1 MFVPSRLKFPSDLVE
16 LRELAEMLKFYKRQ
30 HYTYVLLLFCSAYL
44 YKQSFAIPGSSFL
57 VRHTEMQTNDPNQSC
72 VLLLISD
79 KYLIPTCKFLL
90 NRDCFSSSEHV
101 SWCNIR
107 ALGGSGIGLHAR
119 HHRLHV
125 LLPAICSIWK
135 AVCGVPLPWEGGPA
149 AEEGRHVLNPLLSY
163 SLTLY
168 YAANH
173 LFSEG
178 QTNYSFLSMSFLSF
192 AV

>member
-1 MFVPSRLKFPSDLVE
+1 MFVPSRLKFPSDLDE

-30 HYTYVLLLFCSAYL
+30 HYAYVLLLFCSAYM

-57 VRHTEMQTNDPNQSC
+57 VRHTAMQTNDPNQSC
-72 VLLLISD
+72 VLLISD

-107 ALGGSGIGLHAR
+107 ALGGSGIGLYAR

-178 QTNYSFLSMSFLSF
+178 QTNYNFLFMSFLSF